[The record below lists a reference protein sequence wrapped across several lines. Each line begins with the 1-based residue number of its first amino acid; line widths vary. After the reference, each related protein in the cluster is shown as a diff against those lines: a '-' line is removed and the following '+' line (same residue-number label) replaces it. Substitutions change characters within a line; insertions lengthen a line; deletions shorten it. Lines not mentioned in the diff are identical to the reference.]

1 MVGGRDMG
9 GEVQNRTIDAAGLKF
24 QEGKPN
30 KGSSCKARK
39 RMASATKEEGVR
51 GMNSGREEVRDKGWD
66 RSCSILQEL

>member
-1 MVGGRDMG
+1 MG

-39 RMASATKEEGVR
+39 RMASAT
-51 GMNSGREEVRDKGWD
+51 
-66 RSCSILQEL
+66 